1 MRRLRMLRKLE
12 ALGIALRRE
21 FDRWRR
27 LWCLLS
33 GRVDRRAGVIPCVQR
48 VVVRR
53 N

>member
-1 MRRLRMLRKLE
+1 MMRKLE

-33 GRVDRRAGVIPCVQR
+33 GRADPRGGVILCVQR

-53 N
+53 D